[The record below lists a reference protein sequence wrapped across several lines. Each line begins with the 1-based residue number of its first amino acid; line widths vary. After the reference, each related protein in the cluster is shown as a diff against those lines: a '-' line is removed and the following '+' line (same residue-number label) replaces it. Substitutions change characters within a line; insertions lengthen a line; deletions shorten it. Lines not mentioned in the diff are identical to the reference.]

1 MGCVLS
7 RKLRIG
13 LIAAAIVL
21 GLGLI
26 AWLGRPGSNEK
37 DAAGQ
42 AASALTVNV
51 EMLKKE
57 TWPQT
62 VRASGAFT
70 AWQEIIVSPE
80 TGGLRIAEV
89 VADVGAKV
97 KKGQLM
103 ARLADDSLLADR
115 RKQEAAVAQ
124 AQANLQQAVSNL
136 RRSKVVGD
144 SGALSEQQLEEYR
157 INETTAR
164 AALASA
170 QADLESI
177 KLKLRQT
184 RIVTPDDGVV
194 ASKTAT
200 LGDVVNAGDELYR
213 IVRQNRIEWRPEL
226 DARQLAAIKTGQS
239 ARITLPSG
247 ERVEGTVRLVGPTLS
262 TDTGRAIV
270 YVSLPVDGAAR
281 AGMFGSGVIEL
292 DTKEAMT
299 LPQAAVFLRDGRS
312 YVYVVG
318 SDQTAVSH
326 VVTTGR
332 SRNGRMEVLSGIDAR
347 QRVVASGGAF
357 LSEGARVTVIAA
369 KPFKSNT
376 GSAK

>member
-1 MGCVLS
+1 MGCVLN

-13 LIAAAIVL
+13 SIAAAIVL

-26 AWLGRPGSNEK
+26 AWLGRPSPNGK

-51 EMLKKE
+51 ETLKKE

-80 TGGLRIAEV
+80 TGGLRIAEA

-136 RRSKVVGD
+136 RRAKVVGD

-157 INETTAR
+157 INETTTR

-184 RIVTPDDGVV
+184 RIVAPDDGVV
-194 ASKTAT
+194 TSKTAT

-213 IVRQNRIEWRPEL
+213 IVRQSRIEWRPEL
-226 DARQLAAIKTGQS
+226 DSRQLAAIKTGQS
-239 ARITLPSG
+239 ARIALPSG
-247 ERVEGTVRLVGPTLS
+247 EQVEGAVRLVGPTLS

-292 DTKEAMT
+292 DSKEAMT

-332 SRNGRMEVLSGIDAR
+332 SRDDRMEVLSGIDAR

-357 LSEGARVTVIAA
+357 LSEGARVTVIAV
-369 KPFKSNT
+369 KPSKSNT
-376 GSAK
+376 GSAQ

>member
-1 MGCVLS
+1 MS

-13 LIAAAIVL
+13 SIAAAIVL
-21 GLGLI
+21 GLVLI
-26 AWLGRPGSNEK
+26 AWLGRPGPNGK
-37 DAAGQ
+37 DAAVQ

-136 RRSKVVGD
+136 RRAKVVGD

-157 INETTAR
+157 INETTTR

-184 RIVTPDDGVV
+184 RIVAPDDGVV

-239 ARITLPSG
+239 ARIALPSG
-247 ERVEGTVRLVGPTLS
+247 ERIEGKVRVVGPTLS

-292 DTKEAMT
+292 DAKEAMT

-332 SRNGRMEVLSGIDAR
+332 SRDGRMEVLSGIDAR

-369 KPFKSNT
+369 EPATPST

>member
-239 ARITLPSG
+239 ARIALPSG

>member
-1 MGCVLS
+1 MGCILS

-13 LIAAAIVL
+13 SIAAAIVL
-21 GLGLI
+21 GVGLI

-51 EMLKKE
+51 ETLKKE

-89 VADVGAKV
+89 VVDVGAKV
-97 KKGQLM
+97 KKGQLL
-103 ARLADDSLLADR
+103 ARLADDSLLAER

-124 AQANLQQAVSNL
+124 AQANLQQAVSNS
-136 RRSKVVGD
+136 RRAKVVGD

-157 INETTAR
+157 INETTTR

-184 RIVTPDDGVV
+184 RIVAPDDGIV

-226 DARQLAAIKTGQS
+226 DSRQIAAIKSGQL
-239 ARITLPSG
+239 ARIVLPSG
-247 ERVEGTVRLVGPTLS
+247 EQVQGAVRMVGPTLS
-262 TDTGRAIV
+262 TNTGRAIV
-270 YVSLPVDGAAR
+270 YVNLPVDSAAR

-292 DTKEAMT
+292 DSKEAMT
-299 LPQAAVFLRDGRS
+299 LPQAAVVLRDGRS

-318 SDQTAVSH
+318 SDQSAVSH

-332 SRNGRMEVLSGIDAR
+332 GRDGRIEVLSGIDAR
-347 QRVVASGGAF
+347 QRIVASGGAF

-369 KPFKSNT
+369 KPSKSNT

>member
-1 MGCVLS
+1 MS

-13 LIAAAIVL
+13 SIAAAIVL
-21 GLGLI
+21 GVCLI

-37 DAAGQ
+37 GVAGQ
-42 AASALTVNV
+42 AASALTVTV
-51 EMLKKE
+51 ETLKKE

-89 VADVGAKV
+89 VVDVGAKV
-97 KKGQLM
+97 KKGQLL

-124 AQANLQQAVSNL
+124 AQANLQQAVSNS
-136 RRSKVVGD
+136 RRAKVVGD

-157 INETTAR
+157 INEATTR

-184 RIVTPDDGVV
+184 RIVAPDDGVV

-200 LGDVVNAGDELYR
+200 LGDVVNIGDELYR
-213 IVRQNRIEWRPEL
+213 IVRKNRIEWRPEL
-226 DARQLAAIKTGQS
+226 DSRQVAAIKTGQL
-239 ARITLPSG
+239 ARIALPSG
-247 ERVEGTVRLVGPTLS
+247 EQVDGTVRLVGPTLS

-270 YVSLPVDGAAR
+270 YVSLPVDSTAR

-292 DTKEAMT
+292 GSKEAMT
-299 LPQAAVFLRDGRS
+299 LPQAAVVLRDGRS
-312 YVYVVG
+312 YVYVVS
-318 SDQTAVSH
+318 SDQSAVSH

-332 SRNGRMEVLSGIDAR
+332 SRDGRIEVLSGIDAR

-369 KPFKSNT
+369 NLSKSNT

>member
-1 MGCVLS
+1 M
-7 RKLRIG
+7 
-13 LIAAAIVL
+13 
-21 GLGLI
+21 GLI
-26 AWLGRPGSNEK
+26 AWLGRPDSNEK
-37 DAAGQ
+37 GVAGQ
-42 AASALTVNV
+42 AASALTVTV
-51 EMLKKE
+51 ETLKKE

-89 VADVGAKV
+89 VVDVGAKV
-97 KKGQLM
+97 KKGQLL

-124 AQANLQQAVSNL
+124 AQANLQQAASNS
-136 RRSKVVGD
+136 RRAKVVGD

-157 INETTAR
+157 INETTTR

-184 RIVTPDDGVV
+184 RIVAPDDGVV

-200 LGDVVNAGDELYR
+200 LGDVVNIGDELYR
-213 IVRQNRIEWRPEL
+213 IVRQNRIEWGPEF
-226 DARQLAAIKTGQS
+226 DSRQVAAIKTGQL
-239 ARITLPSG
+239 ARIALPSG
-247 ERVEGTVRLVGPTLS
+247 EQVQGTVRMVGPTLS

-270 YVSLPVDGAAR
+270 YVSLPVDSAAR
-281 AGMFGSGVIEL
+281 SGMFGSGVIEL
-292 DTKEAMT
+292 DSKEAMT
-299 LPQAAVFLRDGRS
+299 LPQAAVVLRDGRS

-318 SDQTAVSH
+318 SDQSAVSH

-332 SRNGRMEVLSGIDAR
+332 GRDGRIEVLSGIDAR

-369 KPFKSNT
+369 NPSKSNT

>member
-1 MGCVLS
+1 MGCILS

-13 LIAAAIVL
+13 SIAAAIVL
-21 GLGLI
+21 GVGLI

-51 EMLKKE
+51 ETLKKE

-89 VADVGAKV
+89 VVDVGAKV
-97 KKGQLM
+97 KKGQLL
-103 ARLADDSLLADR
+103 ARLADDSLLAER

-124 AQANLQQAVSNL
+124 AQANLQQAASNS
-136 RRSKVVGD
+136 RRAKVVGD

-157 INETTAR
+157 INETTTR

-184 RIVTPDDGVV
+184 RIVAPDDGIV

-226 DARQLAAIKTGQS
+226 DSRQIAAIKTGQL
-239 ARITLPSG
+239 ARIVLPSG
-247 ERVEGTVRLVGPTLS
+247 EQVQGAVRMVGPTLS
-262 TDTGRAIV
+262 TNTGRAIV
-270 YVSLPVDGAAR
+270 YVNLPVDSAAR

-292 DTKEAMT
+292 DSKEAMT
-299 LPQAAVFLRDGRS
+299 LPQAAVVLRDGRS

-318 SDQTAVSH
+318 SDQSAVSH

-332 SRNGRMEVLSGIDAR
+332 GRDGRIEVLSGIDAR
-347 QRVVASGGAF
+347 QRIVASGGAF

-369 KPFKSNT
+369 KPSKSNT

>member
-13 LIAAAIVL
+13 SIAAAIVL

-51 EMLKKE
+51 ETLKKE

-124 AQANLQQAVSNL
+124 AQANLQQAASNL

-157 INETTAR
+157 INEMTTR

-184 RIVTPDDGVV
+184 RIVAPDDGVV

-239 ARITLPSG
+239 ARIALPSG

>member
-1 MGCVLS
+1 MGCILS

-13 LIAAAIVL
+13 SIAAAIVL
-21 GLGLI
+21 GVGLI

-51 EMLKKE
+51 ETLKKE

-89 VADVGAKV
+89 VVDVGAKV
-97 KKGQLM
+97 KKGQLL
-103 ARLADDSLLADR
+103 ARLADDSLLAER

-124 AQANLQQAVSNL
+124 AQANLQQAVSNS
-136 RRSKVVGD
+136 RRAKVVGD

-157 INETTAR
+157 INETTTR

-184 RIVTPDDGVV
+184 RIVAPDDGIV

-226 DARQLAAIKTGQS
+226 DSRQIAAIKTGQL
-239 ARITLPSG
+239 ARIVLPSG
-247 ERVEGTVRLVGPTLS
+247 EQVQGAVRLVGPTLS
-262 TDTGRAIV
+262 TNTGRAIV
-270 YVSLPVDGAAR
+270 YVNLPVDSAAR

-292 DTKEAMT
+292 DSKEAMT
-299 LPQAAVFLRDGRS
+299 LPQAAVVLRDGRS

-318 SDQTAVSH
+318 SDQSAVSH

-332 SRNGRMEVLSGIDAR
+332 GRDGRIEVLSGIDAR
-347 QRVVASGGAF
+347 QRIVASGGAF

-369 KPFKSNT
+369 KPSKSNT

>member
-13 LIAAAIVL
+13 SIAAAIVL

-51 EMLKKE
+51 ETLKKE

-184 RIVTPDDGVV
+184 RIVAPDDGVV

-239 ARITLPSG
+239 ARIALPSG

-369 KPFKSNT
+369 KPSKSNT

>member
-1 MGCVLS
+1 MS

-26 AWLGRPGSNEK
+26 VWLGRPGSSGT
-37 DAAGQ
+37 DAADQ
-42 AASALTVNV
+42 AVSALTVNV
-51 EMLKKE
+51 ETLKKQ

-89 VADVGAKV
+89 VVDVGAKV
-97 KKGQLM
+97 KKGQLL

-136 RRSKVVGD
+136 RRAKVVGD

-157 INETTAR
+157 INEATTR
-164 AALASA
+164 AALAST
-170 QADLESI
+170 QADLEGV

-184 RIVTPDDGVV
+184 RIVAPDDGVV
-194 ASKTAT
+194 ASKSAT
-200 LGDVVNAGDELYR
+200 LGDVVNIGDELYR

-226 DARQLAAIKTGQS
+226 DSRQMSAIKTGQS
-239 ARITLPSG
+239 ARIALPSG
-247 ERVEGTVRLVGPTLS
+247 EQVDGTVRLVGPTLS

-270 YVSLPVDGAAR
+270 YVSLPVDSAAR

-292 DTKEAMT
+292 ESKEAMT
-299 LPQAAVFLRDGRS
+299 LPQAAVVLRDGRS

-318 SDQTAVSH
+318 SDQSAVSH

-332 SRNGRMEVLSGIDAR
+332 SRDGRIEVLSGIDAQ

-357 LSEGARVTVIAA
+357 LSEGARVTVVATSPS
-369 KPFKSNT
+369 KPNT
-376 GSAK
+376 GNVK

>member
-1 MGCVLS
+1 MS

-21 GLGLI
+21 GAGLI
-26 AWLGRPGSNEK
+26 AWLGRPDPNGK

-51 EMLKKE
+51 ETLKKE

-62 VRASGAFT
+62 VRVSGAFT

-89 VADVGAKV
+89 VADVGANV
-97 KKGQLM
+97 KKGQLL

-136 RRSKVVGD
+136 RRAKVVGD

-157 INETTAR
+157 INEATTR

-170 QADLESI
+170 QADLEGV

-184 RIVTPDDGVV
+184 RIVAPDNGVV

-213 IVRQNRIEWRPEL
+213 ILRQNRIEWRPEL
-226 DARQLAAIKTGQS
+226 DPRQVAAIKTGQS
-239 ARITLPSG
+239 ARIVLPSG
-247 ERVEGTVRLVGPTLS
+247 EQVEGTVRLVGPTLS

-270 YVSLPVDGAAR
+270 YVSLPVDSAAR
-281 AGMFGSGVIEL
+281 AGMFGSGAIEL
-292 DTKEAMT
+292 DSKEAMT
-299 LPQAAVFLRDGRS
+299 LPQAAVVLRDGRS
-312 YVYVVG
+312 YVYVVD
-318 SDQTAVSH
+318 SDQNVASR
-326 VVTTGR
+326 VVAIGR
-332 SRNGRMEVLSGIDAR
+332 NRNGRVEVLSGIGAR

-357 LSEGARVTVIAA
+357 LSEGARVSVIAA
-369 KPFKSNT
+369 KPSKSNI
-376 GSAK
+376 GSVK

>member
-1 MGCVLS
+1 MGCILS

-13 LIAAAIVL
+13 SIAAAIVL
-21 GLGLI
+21 GVGLI

-51 EMLKKE
+51 ETLKKE

-89 VADVGAKV
+89 VVDVGAKV
-97 KKGQLM
+97 KKGQLL
-103 ARLADDSLLADR
+103 ARLADDSLLAER

-124 AQANLQQAVSNL
+124 AQANLQQAVSNS
-136 RRSKVVGD
+136 RRAKVVGD

-157 INETTAR
+157 INETTTR

-184 RIVTPDDGVV
+184 RIVAPDDGIV

-226 DARQLAAIKTGQS
+226 DSRQIAAIKTGQL
-239 ARITLPSG
+239 ARIVLPSG
-247 ERVEGTVRLVGPTLS
+247 EQVQGAVRMVGPTLS
-262 TDTGRAIV
+262 TNTGRAIV
-270 YVSLPVDGAAR
+270 YVNLPVDSAAR

-292 DTKEAMT
+292 DSKEAMT
-299 LPQAAVFLRDGRS
+299 LPQAAVVLRDGRS

-318 SDQTAVSH
+318 SDQSAVSH

-332 SRNGRMEVLSGIDAR
+332 GRDGRIEVLSGIDAR
-347 QRVVASGGAF
+347 QRIVASGGAF

-369 KPFKSNT
+369 KPSKSNT